1 MKLSKGALFLLAP
14 SIGLF
19 IVLLVLPIANV
30 TEESFR
36 LFVPGRIGASKDAP
50 YTFFNYAELFEPAYL
65 FYFIETLRLSLISSL
80 VALIIGFPI
89 AYIVARLRDPKL
101 TKLAIGFLIGMMFL
115 STMVRVYALQ
125 LTFGPTGFSK
135 ILSSILNTSPN
146 SRFYT
151 ELVVIFGFL
160 HYVIP
165 ISAITL
171 LGTIKNLNPRMAEA
185 AQTLGSPRW
194 KVHLTITI
202 PLCIPGI
209 LSAFLISYTLC
220 MSGFVVPMILGKGKV
235 LFISNLIYSRFSEI
249 ANYPSGSAIAVAM
262 LLLSLGIIYGITFV
276 ANRMYKG

>member
-14 SIGLF
+14 PIGLF
-19 IVLLVLPIANV
+19 LVLLVLPIVNV
-30 TEESFR
+30 AEESFR
-36 LFVPGRIGASKDAP
+36 LFVPGHIGASKDAP
-50 YTFFNYAELFEPAYL
+50 YTFFNYTELLDSAYL
-65 FYFIETLRLSLISSL
+65 FYFIETLRLSFVSSL
-80 VALIIGFPI
+80 VGLMVGFPI
-89 AYIVARLRDPKL
+89 AYMVTRLRSPL
-101 TKLAIGFLIGMMFL
+101 LGKLAIGFLIGMMFL

-125 LTFGPTGFSK
+125 LTFGPTGFAK
-135 ILSSILNTSPN
+135 FICGILNTSPN

-194 KVHLTITI
+194 KVHLAITV

-262 LLLSLGIIYGITFV
+262 LLLSLIIIYGITFV
-276 ANRMYKG
+276 ANRVYRA

>member
-1 MKLSKGALFLLAP
+1 MKLSKGAIFLLIP
-14 SIGLF
+14 SLCLF
-19 IVLLVLPIANV
+19 IILLVLPIANV
-30 TEESFR
+30 VQESFR
-36 LFVPGRIGASKDAP
+36 LFVPGHIGASKDAP
-50 YTFFNYAELFEPAYL
+50 FTLFNYTELFEPAYL
-65 FYFIETLRLSLISSL
+65 FYFIETLRLSLICSI
-80 VALIIGFPI
+80 VGLILGFPI
-89 AYIVARLRDPKL
+89 AYMVARLRSPL
-101 TKLAIGFLIGMMFL
+101 LGKLAIGFLIGMMFL

-135 ILSSILNTSPN
+135 IICSILNINPN
-146 SRFYT
+146 GRFYT

-171 LGTIKNLNPRMAEA
+171 LGTVKNLSPQMPEA
-185 AQTLGSPRW
+185 AQTLGAPRW
-194 KVHLTITI
+194 KVHLGITI
-202 PLCIPGI
+202 PLCIPGL

-262 LLLSLGIIYGITFV
+262 LFLSLVIIYGITFV
-276 ANRMYKG
+276 VNRLYKI

>member
-1 MKLSKGALFLLAP
+1 MKLSKGAMLLLAP
-14 SIGLF
+14 SICLF
-19 IVLLVLPIANV
+19 LILLVLPIANV

-36 LFVPGRIGASKDAP
+36 QFVPGHIGASKDAP
-50 YTFFNYAELFEPAYL
+50 YTIFNYTELLDPAYL
-65 FYFIETLRLSLISSL
+65 FYFTETLRLSLISTIVGLL
-80 VALIIGFPI
+80 VGFPM
-89 AYIVARLRDPKL
+89 AYMVARLRNPL
-101 TKLAIGFLIGMMFL
+101 WGKLAIGFLIGMMFL

-135 ILSSILNTSPN
+135 YICALLNTRPN

-171 LGTIKNLNPRMAEA
+171 LGTIKNINPRMAEA

-194 KVHLTITI
+194 KVHLGITV

-249 ANYPSGSAIAVAM
+249 ANYPSGSAIAVVM
-262 LLLSLGIIYGITFV
+262 LLLSLVIIYGITFV
-276 ANRMYKG
+276 ANRLYKA

>member
-1 MKLSKGALFLLAP
+1 MKLSKGALFLLVP
-14 SIGLF
+14 SLVLF
-19 IVLLVLPIANV
+19 LMLLVLPIANV
-30 TEESFR
+30 AEESFR
-36 LFVPGRIGASKDAP
+36 LFVPGHIGASKDAP
-50 YTFFNYAELFEPAYL
+50 YTTFNYAELLDPAYL

-80 VALIIGFPI
+80 IGLMVGFPM
-89 AYIVARLRDPKL
+89 AYMVARLRNPL
-101 TKLAIGFLIGMMFL
+101 LGKLAIGFLIGMMFL

-125 LTFGPTGFSK
+125 LTFGPAGFAK
-135 ILSSILNTSPN
+135 FICSILNTNPN

-151 ELVVIFGFL
+151 ELVVVFGFL

-194 KVHLTITI
+194 KVHLAITV

-220 MSGFVVPMILGKGKV
+220 MSAFVVPMILGKGKV
-235 LFISNLIYSRFSEI
+235 LFVSNLIYSRFSEI
-249 ANYPSGSAIAVAM
+249 ANYPSGSAIAIAM
-262 LLLSLGIIYGITFV
+262 LFLSLGIIYGITFI
-276 ANRMYKG
+276 ANRLYKA

>member
-1 MKLSKGALFLLAP
+1 MKLSKGAFFLLVPSLTLFLM
-14 SIGLF
+14 
-19 IVLLVLPIANV
+19 LLILPIANV
-30 TEESFR
+30 AEESFR
-36 LFVPGRIGASKDAP
+36 LFVPGHIGASKDAP
-50 YTFFNYAELFEPAYL
+50 YTFFNYKELFEPAYL
-65 FYFIETLRLSLISSL
+65 FYFTETLRLSLICSL
-80 VALIIGFPI
+80 VGLMIGFPM
-89 AYIVARLRDPKL
+89 AYMVARLRSPL
-101 TKLAIGFLIGMMFL
+101 LGKLAVGFLIGMMFL

-135 ILSSILNTSPN
+135 IICSILNTNPN

-171 LGTIKNLNPRMAEA
+171 LGTVKNLNPGMAEA
-185 AQTLGSPRW
+185 AQTLGAPRW
-194 KVHLTITI
+194 KVHMGITV

-220 MSGFVVPMILGKGKV
+220 MSDFVVPMILGKGKV

-249 ANYPSGSAIAVAM
+249 ANYPSGSAIAIAM
-262 LLLSLGIIYGITFV
+262 LLLSLVIIYSITFV
-276 ANRMYKG
+276 V

>member
-1 MKLSKGALFLLAP
+1 MKLSRGAIFLLTP

-19 IVLLVLPIANV
+19 IALLVLPIANV
-30 TEESFR
+30 AEESFR
-36 LFVPGRIGASKDAP
+36 LFVPGHIGASKDAP
-50 YTFFNYAELFEPAYL
+50 YTFFNYLELLDPAYL
-65 FYFIETLRLSLISSL
+65 FYFIETLRLSLICSL
-80 VALIIGFPI
+80 VGLIIGFPI
-89 AYIVARLRDPKL
+89 AYMIARLRNPLYGKL
-101 TKLAIGFLIGMMFL
+101 SIGFLIGMMFL

-135 ILSSILNTSPN
+135 IICSILNTNPN

-151 ELVVIFGFL
+151 ELVVIFGLL

-194 KVHLTITI
+194 KVHLTITV

-220 MSGFVVPMILGKGKV
+220 MSGFVVPMILGKGRV

-249 ANYPSGSAIAVAM
+249 ANYPSGSAIAIAM
-262 LLLSLGIIYGITFV
+262 LILSMAIIYGITFV
-276 ANRMYKG
+276 GNRLYKA

>member
-1 MKLSKGALFLLAP
+1 MKLSKGAFLLLVP
-14 SIGLF
+14 SLGLF

-30 TEESFR
+30 AEESFR
-36 LFVPGRIGASKDAP
+36 LFVPGHIGASKDAP
-50 YTFFNYAELFEPAYL
+50 YTLFNYLELLDPAYL
-65 FYFIETLRLSLISSL
+65 FYFIETLRLSLICSL
-80 VALIIGFPI
+80 VGLIIGFPI
-89 AYIVARLRDPKL
+89 AYMIARLRNPLFGKL
-101 TKLAIGFLIGMMFL
+101 SIGFLIGMMFL

-135 ILSSILNTSPN
+135 IICNILNTNPN

-151 ELVVIFGFL
+151 ELVVIFGLL

-194 KVHLTITI
+194 KVHLTITV

-220 MSGFVVPMILGKGKV
+220 MSGFVVPMILGKGRV

-249 ANYPSGSAIAVAM
+249 ANYPSGSAIAIAM
-262 LLLSLGIIYGITFV
+262 LILSMVIIYGITFV
-276 ANRMYKG
+276 GNRLYKA